1 MDLFLQVN
9 SQESRAYVHLMNL
22 KIVLGGDR
30 ECQPNV
36 AQASGRCIRSLVVDA
51 FDFVISST
59 DLPGLE
65 PLHIACSIV
74 LDLVY
79 PVTWQSLSPFRKLDE
94 ISKDL
99 MLTNCL

>member
-1 MDLFLQVN
+1 MHLMDL
-9 SQESRAYVHLMNL
+9 E
-22 KIVLGGDR
+22 IVLGSVG

-36 AQASGRCIRSLVVDA
+36 AQASSRCIRSLVVDA
-51 FDFVISST
+51 FDLVISST

-65 PLHIACSIV
+65 PLHIACSIA

-79 PVTWQSLSPFRKLDE
+79 PVTWQSLSAFQKLQD

-99 MLTNCL
+99 MLTNCI